1 MGSSLFFMS
10 QDRTA
15 SLASEAAYKA
25 ESDLQQIVA
34 ANPQLLMRAPS
45 STGESLMLVRQE
57 YPVRDPDDDSIFYS
71 LDHLFL
77 DQDGVPV
84 LVEVKRSSDARIR
97 REVVGQMLDYASRAR
112 YWDLSEIQQCFR
124 LANPESPYDTED
136 FWGRVSSNL
145 KAERMK
151 LVFVADKIP
160 DTLSTLIDFL
170 SRNIDGMEIYGV
182 EVRQYH
188 SGGGTLLTST
198 TIGGAATAQ
207 EKLQS
212 NIAWDADRLL
222 QQFSER
228 GRADLA
234 GVSRSLMDFGASLG
248 LRTAF
253 GRGPRYGAYY
263 ACLDDVKV
271 FGINSWDNAHDGL
284 KGVVVVSLSPILD
297 ALDGTMQRV
306 ELRQLL
312 SSFPAA
318 TADERK
324 SYISEPAN
332 YEYIDLRLLL
342 DGANMEYFQSSI
354 TQLVEKLKE
363 ATP

>member
-10 QDRTA
+10 QDGTA

-198 TIGGAATAQ
+198 TIGGAATTQ
-207 EKLQS
+207 ERLQS
-212 NIAWDADRLL
+212 NIAWDADKLL
-222 QQFSER
+222 RQFSER

-234 GVSRSLMDFGASLG
+234 DVSRSLMDFGASLG
-248 LRTAF
+248 LRSAF
-253 GRGPRYGAYY
+253 GRG
-263 ACLDDVKV
+263 L
-271 FGINSWDNAHDGL
+271 
-284 KGVVVVSLSPILD
+284 
-297 ALDGTMQRV
+297 
-306 ELRQLL
+306 
-312 SSFPAA
+312 A
-318 TADERK
+318 TG
-324 SYISEPAN
+324 P
-332 YEYIDLRLLL
+332 
-342 DGANMEYFQSSI
+342 
-354 TQLVEKLKE
+354 T
-363 ATP
+363 TPVWKM

>member
-10 QDRTA
+10 QDGTA
-15 SLASEAAYKA
+15 SLASEAAYEA
-25 ESDLQQIVA
+25 ESDLQRIVA
-34 ANPQLLMRAPS
+34 DNPQLLMRAPS
-45 STGESLMLVRQE
+45 NTGEALMLVRQE

-112 YWDLSEIQQCFR
+112 YWDLSEIQQYFR
-124 LANPESPYDTED
+124 LTNPESSYDTED

-145 KAERMK
+145 KAEHMK

-207 EKLQS
+207 EKLQN

-234 GVSRSLMDFGASLG
+234 GVSRSLMDFGTSLG
-248 LRTAF
+248 LRATF

-263 ACLDDVKV
+263 ACLNDVKV
-271 FGINSWDNAHDGL
+271 FGISSWDNSHDGL
-284 KGVVVVSLSPILD
+284 KGVVVVSLSSILD
-297 ALDGTMQRV
+297 ALGGTMQRA

-312 SSFPAA
+312 SSFPTA
-318 TADERK
+318 TEDERK

-332 YEYIDLRLLL
+332 CEYIDLRLLL

-354 TQLVEKLKE
+354 SQLVEKLKE

>member
-10 QDRTA
+10 QDGAA
-15 SLASEAAYKA
+15 SLANEAAYRA
-25 ESDLQQIVA
+25 ESDLQRIVA
-34 ANPQLLMRAPS
+34 DNPQLLMRDPS
-45 STGESLMLVRQE
+45 SIGKALMLVRQE
-57 YPVRDPDDDSIFYS
+57 YPVRDPDDDSIFFS

-97 REVVGQMLDYASRAR
+97 REVVGQMLDYASRTR
-112 YWDLSEIQQCFR
+112 YWDLSEIQQYFR

-136 FWGRVSSNL
+136 FWGCVSSNL

-160 DTLSTLIDFL
+160 VTLSTLIDFL
-170 SRNIDGMEIYGV
+170 DRNMDGMEIYGV
-182 EVRQYH
+182 EIRQYH
-188 SGGGTLLTST
+188 SDGGILLTST

-207 EKLQS
+207 EKLQN

-234 GVSRSLMDFGASLG
+234 GVSRSLMDFGTSLG
-248 LRTAF
+248 LRATF

-263 ACLDDVKV
+263 ACLNDVKV
-271 FGINSWDNAHDGL
+271 FGINSWDNSHDGL
-284 KGVVVVSLSPILD
+284 KGVVVVSLSSILD
-297 ALDGTMQRV
+297 ALGGTMQRE

-312 SSFPAA
+312 SSFPTA
-318 TADERK
+318 TEDERK

-354 TQLVEKLKE
+354 SQLVEKLKE

>member
-10 QDRTA
+10 QDGTA
-15 SLASEAAYKA
+15 SLASEAAYEA
-25 ESDLQQIVA
+25 ESDLQRIVA
-34 ANPQLLMRAPS
+34 DNPQLLMRAPS
-45 STGESLMLVRQE
+45 NTGEALMLVRQE

-112 YWDLSEIQQCFR
+112 YWDLSEIQQYFR
-124 LANPESPYDTED
+124 LTNPESSYDTED

-145 KAERMK
+145 KAEHMK

-207 EKLQS
+207 ERLQS

-234 GVSRSLMDFGASLG
+234 GVSRSLMDFGTSLG
-248 LRTAF
+248 LRAAF

-263 ACLDDVKV
+263 ACLNDV
-271 FGINSWDNAHDGL
+271 
-284 KGVVVVSLSPILD
+284 
-297 ALDGTMQRV
+297 
-306 ELRQLL
+306 
-312 SSFPAA
+312 
-318 TADERK
+318 
-324 SYISEPAN
+324 
-332 YEYIDLRLLL
+332 
-342 DGANMEYFQSSI
+342 
-354 TQLVEKLKE
+354 
-363 ATP
+363 

>member
-10 QDRTA
+10 QDGAA
-15 SLASEAAYKA
+15 SLASEAAYRA
-25 ESDLQQIVA
+25 ESDLQRIVA
-34 ANPQLLMRAPS
+34 DNPQLLMRNPS
-45 STGESLMLVRQE
+45 SVSEALMLVRQE

-77 DQDGVPV
+77 NQDGVPV

-97 REVVGQMLDYASRAR
+97 REVVGQMLDYASRTR
-112 YWDLSEIQQCFR
+112 YWDLSEIQQYFR

-136 FWGRVSSNL
+136 FWVRVSSNL

-160 DTLSTLIDFL
+160 GTLSTLIDFL
-170 SRNIDGMEIYGV
+170 DRNVDSMEIYGV

-188 SGGGTLLTST
+188 SDGGILLTST
-198 TIGGAATAQ
+198 VIGGTATTQ
-207 EKLQS
+207 EKLQG
-212 NIAWDADRLL
+212 NITWDADKLL

-234 GVSRSLMDFGASLG
+234 DVSRSLMDFGASLD
-248 LRTAF
+248 LRPAF

-271 FGINSWDNAHDGL
+271 FGINSWDNTRDGL
-284 KGVVVVSLSPILD
+284 KGVVVVSLSPVLD
-297 ALDGTMQRV
+297 ALGGAMQRA

-312 SSFPAA
+312 SSFPSA
-318 TADERK
+318 TENDRQ

-342 DGANMEYFQSSI
+342 DDANMEYFRSSI
-354 TQLVEKLKE
+354 TQLVARLKE
-363 ATP
+363 AAP